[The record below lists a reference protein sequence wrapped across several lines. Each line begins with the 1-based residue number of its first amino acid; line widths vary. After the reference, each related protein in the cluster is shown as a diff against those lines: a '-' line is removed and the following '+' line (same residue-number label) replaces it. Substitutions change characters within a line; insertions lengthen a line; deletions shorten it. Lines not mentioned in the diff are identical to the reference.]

1 MNTKTLSAYIFF
13 GACFSLFVSC
23 TRQHAPQKVK
33 KDVVIYPSPPDT
45 TRIQFLT
52 SFISSENTINKQ
64 SAFSKFL
71 FGAAD
76 VKPIKKPYGIA
87 VYNGLLFICD
97 TGLGALEIIDLQ
109 KNTFEYFSPKGKG
122 QLQMPINCYVDNDGN
137 LYVADSERKQVV
149 VFDRQLNYVGAF
161 GEPDNF
167 KPTDVFVRGDKIW
180 VTNIK
185 NSRINVYSKETYQM
199 LYYFPENDT
208 TKESSLFS
216 PTNLFVTNDRVYVS
230 DMGDFRVKIYTPE
243 GKFLASIGGSGNNI
257 GQFVRPKGIAVD
269 RDAHLYVVDAGF
281 ENTQIFNEKGK
292 VLMFFGGPY
301 KGPGDMWLPAKVTI
315 DYDNL
320 SFFQKYVDPAYDLNY
335 LVFVTNQYGPEK
347 INVYGAVTMK

>member
-1 MNTKTLSAYIFF
+1 
-13 GACFSLFVSC
+13 
-23 TRQHAPQKVK
+23 
-33 KDVVIYPSPPDT
+33 
-45 TRIQFLT
+45 
-52 SFISSENTINKQ
+52 
-64 SAFSKFL
+64 
-71 FGAAD
+71 
-76 VKPIKKPYGIA
+76 
-87 VYNGLLFICD
+87 
-97 TGLGALEIIDLQ
+97 
-109 KNTFEYFSPKGKG
+109 
-122 QLQMPINCYVDNDGN
+122 
-137 LYVADSERKQVV
+137 
-149 VFDRQLNYVGAF
+149 VGAF